1 MASEV
6 EEYLKATRLNG
17 RGQDRQFSFSH
28 IARYVCR
35 DIYYS
40 DQTFNSDF
48 WERITERR
56 GFSVGDHRVFKEL
69 IEEFIDED

>member
-6 EEYLKATRLNG
+6 EKYLKATRSKCLG
-17 RGQDRQFSFSH
+17 EHRQFSFTH
-28 IARYVCR
+28 IVRYVCR

-40 DQTFNSDF
+40 DQTFYRDF

-56 GFSVGDHRVFKEL
+56 GFSVGDPDDFKEL
-69 IEEFIDED
+69 IETFIDED